1 MYEIYFGKIF
11 WGLTHQNPCLF
22 FQLLHE
28 FLFLLNSQSYR
39 TTTYKKKHAMHC
51 RLHVKYPTALPVKQK
66 HTNLK
71 NRWYI
76 VTHVSYDSW
85 MVLEP
90 PIKIICT
97 FSCSWKMNVANYSG
111 IKSYWV
117 RCWSTSKD
125 NTWKIKNHWITR
137 SDKPFILKY
146 KHQSKD

>member
-1 MYEIYFGKIF
+1 MIYFGKVS

-51 RLHVKYPTALPVKQK
+51 RLHVKCPTALPVKQK

-85 MVLEP
+85 MVFRTTNKDNIHIFLP
-90 PIKIICT
+90 
-97 FSCSWKMNVANYSG
+97 WKMNVANYSG
-111 IKSYWV
+111 IKKLLNTLVKYIKRQHLKWWKSIE
-117 RCWSTSKD
+117 SKVVD
-125 NTWKIKNHWITR
+125 NL
-137 SDKPFILKY
+137 FIVE
-146 KHQSKD
+146 